1 MKGEATCYKKR
12 SGRIMKPKP
21 RDSVIFIFRESI
33 IVCVKAPQLFT
44 SPHASSLPQI
54 NYWVSFQVSVRRQKR
69 LSFFNAEQKTFYMYV
84 DD

>member
-33 IVCVKAPQLFT
+33 IVCVKAPQLFS

-54 NYWVSFQVSVRRQKR
+54 NYWVSFQVSVKR
-69 LSFFNAEQKTFYMYV
+69 LKKIYIFIAAQQAYYM
-84 DD
+84 